1 MKTAAL
7 KAMITRITQ
16 DTGLLVVKADQEGAK
31 QPSLPYA
38 VYKVTSPYIKGR
50 GRGNI
55 AYGGD
60 EASSFETL
68 TTQPIETIS
77 FNIFADDGD
86 EAREKAVELHHWF
99 IFTGTEYLEASEIAV
114 RRMDNVE
121 NRTTHIVDH
130 YEYKHG
136 FDVQLRTVE
145 VLTKAIHTIETVTLQ
160 EGN

>member
-1 MKTAAL
+1 MKTALL

-31 QPSLPYA
+31 QPPPPYA
-38 VYKVTSPYIKGR
+38 SYKVTSPYIKGR
-50 GRGNI
+50 GRGNT

-60 EASSFETL
+60 ETSSFETL
-68 TTQPIETIS
+68 TTQPLETIS
-77 FNIFADDGD
+77 FNAFADDED
-86 EAREKAVELHHWF
+86 ETREKAVELRQWF
-99 IFTGTEYLEASEIAV
+99 AFTGTEHLEANEVAV
-114 RRMDNVE
+114 GRIGNVE

-145 VLTKAIHTIETVTLQ
+145 VLTKAINTIEHT
-160 EGN
+160 